1 MNCNTS
7 PPGPN
12 DYLPCPVIT
21 SATTKQVG
29 GTACAGC
36 LVEVFIATNE
46 ADDQGHGEGKTFL
59 GRVTAAANGT
69 WSLTLSSG
77 QVSKGQ
83 QVTATATTTSTPLE
97 TSEFATNVVVTS

>member
-1 MNCNTS
+1 
-7 PPGPN
+7 
-12 DYLPCPVIT
+12 
-21 SATTKQVG
+21 
-29 GTACAGC
+29 
-36 LVEVFIATNE
+36 VFIATNE

-83 QVTATATTTSTPLE
+83 QVTATSTTTSSPLE
-97 TSEFATNVVVTS
+97 TSEFGTNVVVTS